1 MKQSLL
7 FSLCIVLLLS
17 VAAASTAVL
26 IGEGPVKLSPDEYVN
41 ITPVNS
47 TEAYEVPQA
56 TVLGALDAASILG
69 AFEYEVTADLPP
81 EEGNLSITSIA
92 GVENEVRNETPYAWT
107 FWVNDEEATT
117 GPAVTN
123 VTDGDN
129 VTYSY
134 GPPGH
139 SVENASYTLNVYVSV
154 PGAEVNVTP
163 TPTPTP
169 TAEANVTITSPEE
182 GANITAGNVTVSV
195 NVTNFTLVEPTGQA
209 NAPGEGHLHYYLDA
223 VVPTNAS
230 APAIPETG
238 GYVVST
244 NTSYTWENVTP
255 GAHNLSV
262 QVVNNDHTPIIPLVF
277 DTVNVT
283 VGGNVTPTPT
293 MNVTPIPTTTGNA
306 TAMVNLT
313 AENIAFDTDTVTV
326 PAGANVTVIFNNK
339 DSGIPH
345 NFAVYDSSL
354 RSERI
359 FVGEIITGPATTNYT
374 FTAPSEPG
382 TYYFQCD
389 VHPSMNG
396 DFIVE

>member
-244 NTSYTWENVTP
+244 NTSHTWENVTP

-262 QVVNNDHTPIIPLVF
+262 QLVNNDHTPIIPLAA
-277 DTVNVT
+277 DMVNVT
-283 VGGNVTPTPT
+283 VSGVTPTPTPTVNVTPTPT
-293 MNVTPIPTTTGNA
+293 VRDDPDGECDADPDGDADPNGERDADPDGERDADPDGECDA
-306 TAMVNLT
+306 DPDGERDA
-313 AENIAFDTDTVTV
+313 DTDSECDADTN
-326 PAGANVTVIFNNK
+326 GACT
-339 DSGIPH
+339 G
-345 NFAVYDSSL
+345 
-354 RSERI
+354 RER
-359 FVGEIITGPATTNYT
+359 
-374 FTAPSEPG
+374 
-382 TYYFQCD
+382 D
-389 VHPSMNG
+389 R
-396 DFIVE
+396 

>member
-1 MKQSLL
+1 MRLLIFTLVIGCVAL
-7 FSLCIVLLLS
+7 FSGV
-17 VAAASTAVL
+17 VAQ
-26 IGEGPVKLSPDEYVN
+26 EG
-41 ITPVNS
+41 
-47 TEAYEVPQA
+47 
-56 TVLGALDAASILG
+56 
-69 AFEYEVTADLPP
+69 
-81 EEGNLSITSIA
+81 
-92 GVENEVRNETPYAWT
+92 
-107 FWVNDEEATT
+107 
-117 GPAVTN
+117 
-123 VTDGDN
+123 
-129 VTYSY
+129 
-134 GPPGH
+134 
-139 SVENASYTLNVYVSV
+139 YVSNQT
-154 PGAEVNVTP
+154 ANQ
-163 TPTPTP
+163 

-182 GANITAGNVTVSV
+182 GANVTAGNVTVAV
-195 NVTNFTLVEPTGQA
+195 NLTNFTLVEPMGQP

-244 NTSYTWENVTP
+244 NTSYTWENVTA

-283 VGGNVTPTPT
+283 VGRNV
-293 MNVTPIPTTTGNA
+293 TGNA
-306 TAMVNLT
+306 TVVNLT
-313 AENIAFDTDTVTV
+313 AENIAFDTDTITV
-326 PAGANVTVIFNNK
+326 PAGVNVTVVFNNQ
-339 DSGIPH
+339 DDGVPH